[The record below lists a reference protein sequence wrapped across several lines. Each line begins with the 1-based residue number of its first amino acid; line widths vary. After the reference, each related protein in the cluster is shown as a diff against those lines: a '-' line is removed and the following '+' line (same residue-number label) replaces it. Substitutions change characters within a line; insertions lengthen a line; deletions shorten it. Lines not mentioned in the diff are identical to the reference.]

1 MSLFRA
7 EIEEERSRAWLGRI
21 VLIRPMS
28 FAVLT
33 VTALGMALALAA
45 FFAFG
50 EYTRKA
56 RVVGTLAPSLGIAKV
71 VAQQSGRVEALFIRE
86 GARITRDEA
95 LMVVVDGRASLWQSD
110 MAAEVSARIDD
121 RERALLRQH
130 DFLLAA
136 METEQG
142 AIAEKLSNL
151 QREAQAADDEIAT
164 LERRGKIAASALE
177 RSERLHAIGFVSAAA
192 LDRDRDAGLEHRQR
206 LEGASRTRLAMKREI
221 AALASE
227 RESARARS
235 RAQAAAVTSQRASVS
250 QERLE
255 RDFQLRAAV
264 VAPVDGTLAALP
276 VEEGQMV
283 TAGTALAAI
292 IPAGSI
298 LEAHLFAPSRAIGFV
313 RPGQQVTLRYL
324 AFPHQKFGSQ
334 AATVVAISR
343 SPLSPAELGF
353 VPPDGAREPLYRIK
367 VALERQSIVAYGR
380 PEPLQ
385 PGMQVEAD
393 LLLDR
398 RRLVEWVFEPLLSLA
413 GRV

>member
-21 VLIRPMS
+21 VLIRPVA
-28 FAVLT
+28 FGVLT
-33 VTALGMALALAA
+33 VAALGITMALAA
-45 FFAFG
+45 FFALG

-56 RVVGTLAPSLGIAKV
+56 RVTGTLAPSLGIAKV

-86 GARITRDEA
+86 GARIARDEA
-95 LMVVVDGRASLWQSD
+95 LMVVVDGRASLSQSD

-136 METEQG
+136 METEQA
-142 AIAEKLSNL
+142 AIAEKLTNL
-151 QREAQAADDEIAT
+151 RREAEAADDEIAT
-164 LERRGKIAASALE
+164 LDRRGRLAASALE

-192 LDRDRDAGLEHRQR
+192 LDRERDAGLEHRQR
-206 LEGASRTRLAMKREI
+206 VEAARRARLAMDREI
-221 AALASE
+221 SALVSE

-235 RAQAAAVTSQRASVS
+235 RAQAAGVSSQRASVS

-255 RDFQLRAAV
+255 RDFALRAAI

-292 IPAGSI
+292 IPSGSV

-334 AATVVAISR
+334 PATVVAISR
-343 SPLSPAELGF
+343 SPLQPAELGY

-367 VALERQSIVAYGR
+367 VALDTQSIVAYGR

-393 LLLDR
+393 LLLDK
-398 RRLVEWVFEPLLSLA
+398 RRLIEWVFEPLLSLS